1 MADSFTSDRV
11 STGIIGLD
19 YILKG
24 GLPKNRLHLIEGS
37 PGTGKTT
44 LAMRFLLEGVRS
56 GERVLYI
63 TLSESGDELTA
74 VAKSHGWSLDGID
87 ILDLTESEDG
97 FDENSRYTV
106 FHPSEVELD
115 ETTRKILSEVKRINP
130 TRLVFDSLSEMRML
144 ASDPLRFRRQIL
156 ALKQY
161 FLGCQCT
168 VLLLDDRTSKS
179 PDRQL
184 ESVAHGVINLELMR
198 PEFGNER
205 RRLSIGKL
213 RGGKFRGGYHD
224 YNIMTGGLQ
233 VLPRLVAAE
242 HRTEQAQELV
252 PSGVG
257 ELDALLGG
265 GMHRG
270 TSNLLIGSAGSGK
283 STIALQYAMA
293 AARRGEQVAYYAF
306 DENLGTL
313 ITRAKGIG
321 FDISTHLESGK
332 LQLRQ
337 VDPAELSPG
346 EFTHQMC
353 QAVESD
359 NARVIVLDSLNGYLQ
374 AMPEERFLT
383 TQLHELLTYLSQRGV
398 LTIMVLR
405 SMDYSDAWS
414 HRSI

>member
-115 ETTRKILSEVKRINP
+115 ETTRKILSEVKRIKP

-168 VLLLDDRTSKS
+168 VLLLDDRTAKS

-184 ESVAHGVINLELMR
+184 ESVAHGVLNLEYVPVEYGR
-198 PEFGNER
+198 QR
-205 RRLSIGKL
+205 HAL
-213 RGGKFRGGYHD
+213 RVVKMLGVNFQSGFHD
-224 YNIMTGGLQ
+224 FNIETCGLFFF
-233 VLPRLVAAE
+233 PTPS
-242 HRTEQAQELV
+242 TEKRVE
-252 PSGVG
+252 
-257 ELDALLGG
+257 
-265 GMHRG
+265 
-270 TSNLLIGSAGSGK
+270 
-283 STIALQYAMA
+283 
-293 AARRGEQVAYYAF
+293 
-306 DENLGTL
+306 
-313 ITRAKGIG
+313 AKQG
-321 FDISTHLESGK
+321 L
-332 LQLRQ
+332 
-337 VDPAELSPG
+337 
-346 EFTHQMC
+346 
-353 QAVESD
+353 
-359 NARVIVLDSLNGYLQ
+359 LDSG
-374 AMPEERFLT
+374 
-383 TQLHELLTYLSQRGV
+383 HE
-398 LTIMVLR
+398 
-405 SMDYSDAWS
+405 
-414 HRSI
+414 